1 MSGKILLFPSIRA
14 AAVAPSDGRLAA
26 SAPPRAPLDRAVGS
40 SPTPED
46 PTVAS
51 PLAEPGEARRF
62 RKLTLPHLDS
72 VYAFARHLCS
82 DASLAEA
89 LVEDAYRQAFRDFS
103 RHRGGGKAW
112 LLSVVRASFVARL
125 RDGRAPIGRSP
136 AAVADRGASVAA
148 PASGDGAICTN
159 DTGLHTAVGDLPD
172 QLRETLVLRELEQM
186 SYRQIAE
193 LTQTDIGAVTS
204 RLAQAP
210 IPWSG
215 WPPPSRST

>member
-1 MSGKILLFPSIRA
+1 MSGKILLFPPIRA
-14 AAVAPSDGRLAA
+14 AAVPPSDGRLAA
-26 SAPPRAPLDRAVGS
+26 STPPRAPLDRAVGS
-40 SPTPED
+40 SPED

-62 RKLTLPHLDS
+62 QKLTLPHLDS
-72 VYAFARHLCS
+72 VYAFARHLCG

-103 RHRGGGKAW
+103 RHRGDAKAW

-172 QLRETLVLRELEQM
+172 QLRETLVLRELERM
-186 SYRQIAE
+186 GYRQIAE
-193 LTQTDIGAVTS
+193 LTQTDIGTVTS
-204 RLAQAP
+204 RLAQARRLMVQALTAGA
-210 IPWSG
+210 S
-215 WPPPSRST
+215 